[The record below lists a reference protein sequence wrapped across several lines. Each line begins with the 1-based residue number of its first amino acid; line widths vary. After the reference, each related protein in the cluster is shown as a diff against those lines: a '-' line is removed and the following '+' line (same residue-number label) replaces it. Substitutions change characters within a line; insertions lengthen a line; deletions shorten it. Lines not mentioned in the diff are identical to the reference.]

1 MASYGKLV
9 NGGLVMAPLNLE
21 KEDGIIFNYGLEA
34 NDKQLRIDGYKPVKL
49 LADKSIYYDCDGTFS
64 YEMHDKG
71 DRLEEIAIFH
81 KYSDEVKAQIIRKQ
95 RNQLLTSSDMLVSI
109 PDYPIS
115 AQEKAWVV
123 AWRKYLRDLPENS
136 EFPWITIQ
144 LLDEWM
150 KDSRE

>member
-1 MASYGKLV
+1 MTSYGKLV
-9 NGGLVMAPLNLE
+9 NGDLAIAPLNLE
-21 KEDGIIFNYGLEA
+21 TDKGIIFNYGLEA
-34 NDKQLRIDGYKPVKL
+34 NDKQLKMDGYKPIKL
-49 LADKSIYYDCDGTFS
+49 LADKSIYDDCDGTFS
-64 YEMHDKG
+64 YEMQDKG
-71 DRLEEIAIFH
+71 DRLEEIAVFH

-115 AQEKAWVV
+115 AEEKACVV
-123 AWRKYLRDLPENS
+123 SWRQYLRDLPES
-136 EFPWITIQ
+136 PEFPWITIQ